1 MSKAIFSFLVAVCL
15 AAPVAADNSPSSWPE
30 TVAVMRAALQ
40 EERTAHLK
48 YLSFSK
54 RAGEEKYPR
63 IAYLFSALAF
73 SEGIHAR
80 NFLAVLKDLNDP
92 GDVAAVEFPLKDTKD
107 NIRNSSTV
115 ELEEIDVR
123 YPGFLDRLAP
133 ERRDDA
139 ISSLT
144 HAWRAEKQHRD
155 LIATLAKGSGALFG
169 FLAALIEGKPVEY
182 FVCLKCGS
190 TLSTPEM
197 PKRHD
202 DPCPICG
209 NPVSEYEKVEPPG

>member
-1 MSKAIFSFLVAVCL
+1 MSRAMLSFLMAVCL
-15 AAPVAADNSPSSWPE
+15 AAPLAADNVPAAWPE
-30 TVAVMRAALQ
+30 TVSVLRAALQ
-40 EERTAHLK
+40 GERTAHLR
-48 YLSFSK
+48 YLAFSE
-54 RAGEEKYPR
+54 RAREEKYPR
-63 IAYLFSALAF
+63 IGYLFSALAV

-80 NFLAVLKDLNDP
+80 NFLAVLKDLNDL
-92 GDVAAVEFPLKDTKD
+92 GDVSALEFPLKDTKD

-123 YPGFLDRLAP
+123 YPGFLDRLTP
-133 ERRDDA
+133 EKRDDA
-139 ISSLT
+139 ISALT

-182 FVCLKCGS
+182 FVCQSCGS

-197 PKRHD
+197 PKRQD
-202 DPCPICG
+202 SPCPICG
-209 NPVSEYEKVEPPG
+209 NPISEYEKIEQPG